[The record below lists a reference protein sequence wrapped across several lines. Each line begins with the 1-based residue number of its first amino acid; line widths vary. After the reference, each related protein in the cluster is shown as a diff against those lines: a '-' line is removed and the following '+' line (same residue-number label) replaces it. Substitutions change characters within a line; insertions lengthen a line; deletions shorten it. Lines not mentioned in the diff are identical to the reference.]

1 MDEDMEGDAD
11 VVGGLDV
18 ELDAELELLLLLLPQ
33 AARPAPS
40 AQTSIIRGTDQ

>member
-18 ELDAELELLLLLLPQ
+18 ELDAELELLLLLPQ

>member
-11 VVGGLDV
+11 VGGLDV